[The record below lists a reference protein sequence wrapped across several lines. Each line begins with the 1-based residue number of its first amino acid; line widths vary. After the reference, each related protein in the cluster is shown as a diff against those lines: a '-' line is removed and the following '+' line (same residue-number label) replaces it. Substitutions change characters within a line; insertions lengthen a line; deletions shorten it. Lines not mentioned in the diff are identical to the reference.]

1 MCLVCLTAYSHVDCA
16 EEYNI
21 DGMSAEVAYF
31 SQDYWLTSLA
41 IGHPLAFQSQ
51 ASSENKLGDAPEL
64 DDASVRNFVVYQRE
78 TNGVTTLIL
87 ILDHAMEYN
96 GYG

>member
-1 MCLVCLTAYSHVDCA
+1 MPRLFSEYHHELHVLDSVVLTFFFFA

-31 SQDYWLTSLA
+31 SQDYWMNSLA

-64 DDASVRNFVVYQRE
+64 DDASVRNY
-78 TNGVTTLIL
+78 
-87 ILDHAMEYN
+87 
-96 GYG
+96 